1 MNIVYKMEVCPK
13 CATVEKTNNIWLS
26 SHLFVTLQPD
36 TLLIRYEDTDYQRP
50 EPEPAGAA
58 GAGHLWLRVDGEL
71 PARAAQAVPG
81 CGDRLLPEQ
90 RGRRTDQQDA
100 GSRFLRGL
108 RRHRAERWGL
118 HPHERGAARL
128 HQEPEVSCGRGAYLE
143 RASA

>member
-1 MNIVYKMEVCPK
+1 MNIVYKMKMYPK
-13 CATVEKTNNIWLS
+13 CAIIEKTNNIWFS

-71 PARAAQAVPG
+71 PAGAAQAFPG

-90 RGRRTDQQDA
+90 RGGRADQQDA
-100 GSRFLRGL
+100 GSGFL
-108 RRHRAERWGL
+108 
-118 HPHERGAARL
+118 
-128 HQEPEVSCGRGAYLE
+128 
-143 RASA
+143 

>member
-1 MNIVYKMEVCPK
+1 MKMYPK
-13 CATVEKTNNIWLS
+13 CAIIEKTNNIWFS

-36 TLLIRYEDTDYQRP
+36 TSLIRYEDTDYQRP

-71 PARAAQAVPG
+71 PAGTAEAVSG

-100 GSRFLRGL
+100 GSGFL
-108 RRHRAERWGL
+108 
-118 HPHERGAARL
+118 
-128 HQEPEVSCGRGAYLE
+128 
-143 RASA
+143 